1 MGDAEQLDERQLL
14 LQRLLGARAAH
25 VERVGDEAVGG
36 EGVLH
41 RPEEVG
47 GDELHGCN
55 ALEHGRKEEQ
65 GVGVLRALQR
75 AHDHGGELRA
85 GGARLREAE
94 GRGVDVE
101 DGGAGADDGDEEGVG
116 GVEGDGVA
124 HEGEGEDGLE
134 DAGGDDVDAFAHCC
148 REWGAESGCGGEE
161 MDSLT
166 LLAWQGG

>member
-1 MGDAEQLDERQLL
+1 VPWPGVVPQGAVAGDGAVGDAEQLDERKLL
-14 LQRLLGARAAH
+14 LQRLL
-25 VERVGDEAVGG
+25 ERVGDEAVDG
-36 EGVLH
+36 EGVLYGL
-41 RPEEVG
+41 EEINC
-47 GDELHGCN
+47 DQLHGCD

-75 AHDHGGELRA
+75 AHDHGGELRE

-94 GRGVDVE
+94 GHGVDVE

-134 DAGGDDVDAFAHCC
+134 DAGADDVDAFAHCC
-148 REWGAESGCGGEE
+148 RAWGGGER
-161 MDSLT
+161 L
-166 LLAWQGG
+166 WGKG

>member
-1 MGDAEQLDERQLL
+1 VGDAEQLDELQLM
-14 LQRLLGARAAH
+14 LQRLLGARAAD
-25 VERVGDEAVGG
+25 VERVGDEAVDG

-41 RPEEVG
+41 GPEEINC
-47 GDELHGCN
+47 DQLHGCH
-55 ALEHGRKEEQ
+55 ALEHGRKDVQ

-75 AHDHGGELRA
+75 AHDHGGELRE

-116 GVEGDGVA
+116 GVEGGRVA

-148 REWGAESGCGGEE
+148 RAWGGGGG
-161 MDSLT
+161 MT
-166 LLAWQGG
+166 LLLRHL